1 VTGAS
6 EFHPELNI
14 PLPHRA
20 IPRTLFALIQIMYA
34 VFYLEA
40 LFHWRGA
47 GMVIDSFLP
56 GPAATPVLVAMFMTS
71 AIGIAFRC
79 YFISAIAFDYQ
90 DLRKDF
96 ERMFLA
102 VLILDELW
110 AVAPFLATDKI
121 GFGLA
126 VAATAALLY
135 VPFAERTLLRMAYAT
150 KP

>member
-1 VTGAS
+1 
-6 EFHPELNI
+6 
-14 PLPHRA
+14 
-20 IPRTLFALIQIMYA
+20 
-34 VFYLEA
+34 
-40 LFHWRGA
+40 
-47 GMVIDSFLP
+47 
-56 GPAATPVLVAMFMTS
+56 MFVTS

-90 DLRKDF
+90 YLRKDF